1 MHLQHERSRGD
12 TGADRRWRWA
22 IVSRPGQRAAM
33 AFASVVISLAIAV
46 AQEEHS
52 GAAGNVAVEVIAT
65 ETIGSF
71 RSIARLLL
79 LIITVANGETR
90 PR

>member
-1 MHLQHERSRGD
+1 MHLQHGRSRDD

-22 IVSRPGQRAAM
+22 IVCSSGRRAAM
-33 AFASVVISLAIAV
+33 TFASVVISLAIAA

-52 GAAGNVAVEVIAT
+52 GEAGNVAVEVIAT

-71 RSIARLLL
+71 RNIARLFLL
-79 LIITVANGETR
+79 MITVADDERR